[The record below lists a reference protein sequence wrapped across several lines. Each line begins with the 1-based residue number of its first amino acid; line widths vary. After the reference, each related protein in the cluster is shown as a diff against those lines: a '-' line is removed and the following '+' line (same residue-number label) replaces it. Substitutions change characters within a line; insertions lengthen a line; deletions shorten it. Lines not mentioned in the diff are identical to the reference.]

1 MKNSIFAVILTLFGT
16 LSWANVDQ
24 NLENCTDIST
34 QSVCADIPEDAP
46 ESYTLKSSL
55 NDDLKHDLML
65 KPEDIQVSHINWNH
79 PIAESLAF
87 VPISIEPSPQELSQ
101 NLSDAYVHFVNQHN
115 FVNEPNRF
123 LPLVPASQRR

>member
-1 MKNSIFAVILTLFGT
+1 
-16 LSWANVDQ
+16 
-24 NLENCTDIST
+24 
-34 QSVCADIPEDAP
+34 
-46 ESYTLKSSL
+46 
-55 NDDLKHDLML
+55 ML

-123 LPLVPASQRR
+123 YHLFQLAKDDKTAKSLIRN